1 VSPIFRVEDSASSPQ
16 SNQKTLSITINPAL
30 IPLTITTTSLANGK
44 VGEAYGPVTLTATGG
59 TPPYSNWGITPD
71 LPTGLTL
78 DSSTGE
84 ISGTPDVGTEGTIP
98 HTLSVEDS
106 TSASANM
113 PNISLKID
121 P

>member
-1 VSPIFRVEDSASSPQ
+1 M
-16 SNQKTLSITINPAL
+16 
-30 IPLTITTTSLANGK
+30 PLTITTTSLANGK

-59 TPPYSNWGITPD
+59 TPPYSNWGITPA

-84 ISGTPDVGTEGTIP
+84 ISGTPDTGMAGTTT

-106 TSASANM
+106 TSASASK
-113 PNISLKID
+113 PNISLTID